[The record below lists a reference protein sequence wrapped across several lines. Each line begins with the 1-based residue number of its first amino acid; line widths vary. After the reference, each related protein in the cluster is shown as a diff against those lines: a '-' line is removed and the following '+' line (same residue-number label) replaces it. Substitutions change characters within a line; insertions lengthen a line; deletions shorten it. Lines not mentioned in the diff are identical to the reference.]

1 MVGGAAMTRR
11 ATRLRFFSASAFASL
26 TVLLGA
32 THAGA
37 DPTAAE
43 RATAEALFQQGTELM
58 SEKRYANACEKFE
71 GSQQLDPALGTMLRL
86 ADCYDRAARSASAW
100 ALFREAASLAR
111 TRGEPDRE
119 RIAVERANDLEKR
132 LSKLEIRVDRK
143 NVPPGFE
150 VQLNGTNVPRASW
163 DTPMPVDPGQQRIS
177 VSAPD
182 RIAWSTTVQ
191 MGVGQETRTVEIPSL
206 APKPRGES
214 HETNGSVANQGVAAD
229 GSGSTRTTLRGVGYV
244 AGSFAIAGLAVG
256 GVLAFKAHSANDQ
269 SLAQCKFDDPNA
281 CTQQGK
287 DDRDHAKGLADGAT
301 IAVLASG
308 AVLAGSIVL
317 LLSTRGAEPRAP
329 AAHAIKA
336 SPTVSTTGAG
346 LRLEGTW

>member
-1 MVGGAAMTRR
+1 MVGGAAMTGR
-11 ATRLRFFSASAFASL
+11 TTGLRLLSASALASL

-32 THAGA
+32 TQAGA

-43 RATAEALFQQGTELM
+43 RATAEALFQQGTDLM

-111 TRGEPDRE
+111 TRGETERE
-119 RIAVERANDLEKR
+119 RMAVERANELEKR
-132 LSKLEIRVDRK
+132 LSKLEIRIDRK
-143 NVPPGFE
+143 NVPSGFE
-150 VQLNGTNVPRASW
+150 VQLNGMNVPRASW

-191 MGVGQETRTVEIPSL
+191 TVGQETRTVEIPAL
-206 APKPRGES
+206 AAKPRSEA
-214 HETNGSVANQGVAAD
+214 HEANAGVANPSVAAD
-229 GSGSTRTTLRGVGYV
+229 GSGGTRTTLRGVGYV

-256 GVLAFKAHSANDQ
+256 GLLAYKAHSANEQ

-287 DDRDHAKGLADGAT
+287 DDRDRAKALGDGAT
-301 IAVLASG
+301 IAFIGSG

-329 AAHAIKA
+329 ASRAISA

-346 LRLEGTW
+346 FRLEGTW